1 MWLVTLEQLIDL
13 IPTTREN
20 TKSYFVFYNEWNG
33 EITHVSRS
41 RPVDNSQVFLETTDI
56 VAKKILKGDI
66 NERDYIV
73 AFVDE
78 ENLGIIK
85 RDDKLRLRSSEKTL
99 HQISKYY
106 NSEWDIRAKIYTG
119 NNKLL
124 LEINPTSIQK
134 LTRLTFKKE
143 LHIST
148 ESDLT
153 IYLTKHNN
161 PDFFIEKLDVD
172 PVELLDKGNLLFD
185 ISNVVQ
191 YLNLN
196 DLGLLTRRCF
206 KNYHVEFIHDSLN
219 ILQNTL
225 VKNRNFIID
234 KAYTNFPHS
243 HLTVTKQ
250 QDNIVVT
257 SNTTVTDLEDVGL
270 LEDQLKLYV
279 VGSTPDEYYG
289 VIIID
294 VAELKKQG
302 YTQLPI
308 NADLKDL
315 NFIYNKHRLIISIEE
330 QANA

>member
-1 MWLVTLEQLIDL
+1 MTLAQAVDL
-13 IPTTREN
+13 SPIKVDTVP
-20 TKSYFVFYNEWNG
+20 SYFVFYNEWNG

-41 RPVDNSQVFLETTDI
+41 QPVDNSQVFLETTDVI
-56 VAKKILKGDI
+56 ARKLLKGDV
-66 NERDYIV
+66 NERNYLV
-73 AFVDE
+73 AFIDE

-99 HQISKYY
+99 HQISRTFKKD
-106 NSEWDIRAKIYTG
+106 WDIRAKIYTG

-124 LEINPTSIQK
+124 IEINPTSIQK

-185 ISNVVQ
+185 LSNVVQ
-191 YLNLN
+191 YLSLSN
-196 DLGLLTRRCF
+196 LGLLTRRCF

-250 QDNIVVT
+250 QDSIVVK

-315 NFIYNKHRLIISIEE
+315 NFVYNKHRLIISIEE